1 MNDVL
6 TWLSQY
12 WWLAFSLMG
21 VAGGIGKSWERASK
35 RRHKRRLETLRL
47 KGEIKAAQLAARGIA
62 PQQTRKQVR
71 DAAAEERASTV
82 QLLERLFSEHDEI
95 TARWL
100 DYELDVAKLIAF
112 PAMSDGRQ
120 PLTAAFLRAKKIAD
134 TLRPASPDAKLSE
147 GEIAEYVDAVGD
159 YAVAFDI
166 AERDARRLRDANFSE
181 MERKR
186 LDRARHLLTVALDD
200 AATQAER
207 NLAYKRVRE
216 ELDGLILL
224 SDEAVEVLEQKVA
237 GQLVSGSTAG
247 APAAAAVSTGAPAAA
262 DAVGAAASGAPA
274 AADVVGAAVSGA
286 PATDASGSGAGVA
299 VPATDAP
306 ASATGVAAPATDAL
320 ASGTGVAAPATEAA
334 ASGTRRAAPSP
345 EPSREPE
352 RMRLPREER

>member
-1 MNDVL
+1 MDEVL
-6 TWLSQY
+6 RWLGEH
-12 WWLAFSLMG
+12 WWLAFPLMG

-35 RRHKRRLETLRL
+35 RRHERRLETLRL
-47 KGEIKAAQLAARGIA
+47 KGELKAAQLAARGGA
-62 PQQTRKQVR
+62 PHQARQSARQ
-71 DAAAEERASTV
+71 AAADERASTR
-82 QLLERLFSEHDEI
+82 QLLERLFAEHDEV

-134 TLRPASPDAKLSE
+134 ALRPASADAKLSE
-147 GEIAEYVDAVGD
+147 AEIAEYVDAVGD

-181 MERKR
+181 VERKR

-224 SDEAVEVLEQKVA
+224 SDEAVDVLEQKVA
-237 GQLVSGSTAG
+237 GQIG
-247 APAAAAVSTGAPAAA
+247 PAR
-262 DAVGAAASGAPA
+262 
-274 AADVVGAAVSGA
+274 
-286 PATDASGSGAGVA
+286 ASGS
-299 VPATDAP
+299 AP
-306 ASATGVAAPATDAL
+306 
-320 ASGTGVAAPATEAA
+320 
-334 ASGTRRAAPSP
+334 APSP
-345 EPSREPE
+345 EPQKMP
-352 RMRLPREER
+352 LPREEPQA